1 MKPTVAK
8 LPHGWFKGYMKQT
21 DVIDTIESSIGRWD
35 IVIVEPNG
43 TIERERD
50 SYKEQNEER
59 LSHGK

>member
-8 LPHGWFKGYMKQT
+8 LPHGWCKGYMKQT

-43 TIERERD
+43 TIERER
-50 SYKEQNEER
+50 ER
-59 LSHGK
+59 FL